1 MALVALVA
9 MLAIAEYLYFTVQVG
24 RARVRTG
31 VKAPAVS
38 GVDEFERYFRVQ
50 QNTIEQL
57 VSVSG
62 YVMHILRTR
71 NQPGSGFELSVR
83 RERHPKRLEVQ
94 GLIQLLYC
102 LVVTNVHVYTPIG
115 AGKRRTQVALDGSQ
129 NGATPTG
136 GAHSC
141 CLTAPL

>member
-1 MALVALVA
+1 MERKMALVALVA

-57 VSVSG
+57 VIFLPSLLVAGRFASPIFAAVVG
-62 YVMHILRTR
+62 AAFIVGRGIYYMSYTQDPDTR
-71 NQPGSGFELSVR
+71 
-83 RERHPKRLEVQ
+83 
-94 GLIQLLYC
+94 GLGMIISFGANAALLLGG
-102 LVVTNVHVYTPIG
+102 LVG
-115 AGKRRTQVALDGSQ
+115 ALLHLVDPALDL
-129 NGATPTG
+129 A
-136 GAHSC
+136 
-141 CLTAPL
+141 